1 MTTYAYVRVS
11 TVEQN
16 EARQVEALSGRASQT
31 FTDKAS
37 GKDTNR
43 PAFQEL
49 LGLVKS
55 GDSIVVASMDRFS
68 RSLMDLQKTV
78 EDLVTRGV
86 AVEFLKEGLRFA
98 PGGTDPMAKL
108 MLQIMGAFA
117 EFERSLISER
127 QREGIAAAK
136 GAGKYMGRKPVFD
149 EAKTARLIE
158 YVKRGMTPSEI
169 ARQLAP
175 ISRASIYNKLA
186 ELGYKK
192 SVSYAGAG
200 ADDPEILGG
209 TPNS

>member
-11 TVEQN
+11 TVEPN
-16 EARQVEALSGRASQT
+16 EVRQVEALSGRASQT

-49 LGLVKS
+49 LGIVKS

-68 RSLMDLQKTV
+68 RSLMDLKKTV
-78 EDLVTRGV
+78 EDLMTRGV
-86 AVEFLKEGLRFA
+86 TVEFLKEALRFA

-136 GAGKYMGRKPVFD
+136 AAGKYMGRKPVFD
-149 EAKTARLIE
+149 DAKTAKLVE
-158 YVKRGMTPSEI
+158 YLERGMSPMEI
-169 ARQLAP
+169 SRQMAP
-175 ISRASIYNKLA
+175 ISRASIYNKMA
-186 ELGYKK
+186 ELGIKK
-192 SVSYAGAG
+192 LSKYSV
-200 ADDPEILGG
+200 P
-209 TPNS
+209 

>member
-43 PAFQEL
+43 PAFQDL
-49 LGLVKS
+49 LAIAKS

-86 AVEFLKEGLRFA
+86 TVEFVKETLTFA

-108 MLQIMGAFA
+108 MLQVMGAFA
-117 EFERSLISER
+117 EFERTLIRER
-127 QREGIAAAK
+127 QREGIAAARA
-136 GAGKYMGRKPVFD
+136 AGKYMGRKPVFD
-149 EAKTARLIE
+149 EAKTAKLVE
-158 YVKRGMTPSEI
+158 YTNRGMTPMEI
-169 ARQLAP
+169 SKQMAP

-192 SVSYAGAG
+192 NTSYTRKIKA
-200 ADDPEILGG
+200 L
-209 TPNS
+209 